1 MNRIC
6 HLSSVHDRYDTRIL
20 HKECASLRKRNME
33 VNLVVADSLPDEV
46 YNGINI
52 ISVGASSG
60 KLNRFINAAKRV
72 FQKGKELDA
81 DVYHFH
87 DPELIPYGLKLKALG
102 KKVIYDIHE
111 DLPRAILSKDYIPF
125 LLRKPLSSILEIY
138 ENKSAKKFDHLFTAT
153 PHIEKRFKPINKHTM
168 AINNYPLLSELDTA
182 ITSWDMRED
191 EVCYIGSITRI
202 RGLEQV
208 LQAIGLLKGIRFNL
222 AGSFA
227 PASFREDL
235 EETDGWDYTKFF
247 GRVDRDEVKRIL
259 KRSKVGV
266 VTFLPYGNHTHS
278 QPNKLF
284 EYMAQG
290 IPIVASNFE
299 MWRAIIE
306 DFQCGICI
314 DPSDPNAIAE
324 AIRTILKDSDSSEK
338 MGVNGRNAVINQFN
352 WGTEENKLFSVYES
366 LGVVFEN

>member
-1 MNRIC
+1 
-6 HLSSVHDRYDTRIL
+6 
-20 HKECASLRKRNME
+20 
-33 VNLVVADSLPDEV
+33 
-46 YNGINI
+46 
-52 ISVGASSG
+52 
-60 KLNRFINAAKRV
+60 V

-111 DLPRAILSKDYIPF
+111 DLPRAILSKEYIPS
-125 LLRKPLSSILEIY
+125 LLRRPLSYLVEKY
-138 ENKSAKKFDHLFTAT
+138 ENRAVRKLDYLITAT
-153 PHIEKRFKPINKHTM
+153 PHIEKRFKPLNQNTQ
-168 AINNYPLLSELDTA
+168 AINNYPLLSELDTE
-182 ITSWDMRED
+182 ITPWGSRED
-191 EVCYIGSITRI
+191 QVCYIGSITRI

-208 LQAIGLLKGIRFNL
+208 LQAIGLLNGTKFNL

-227 PASFREDL
+227 PASFQKDL
-235 EETDGWDYTKFF
+235 EETDGWEFTDFF

-259 KRSKVGV
+259 KRSKVGL

-299 MWRAIIE
+299 MWKAIIE

-314 DPSDPNAIAE
+314 DPYDPKSIAE
-324 AIRTILKDSDSSEK
+324 AVRTILKDSDSSEK
-338 MGVNGRNAVINQFN
+338 MGINGRNAVINQFN

-366 LGVVFEN
+366 LGVIFEN